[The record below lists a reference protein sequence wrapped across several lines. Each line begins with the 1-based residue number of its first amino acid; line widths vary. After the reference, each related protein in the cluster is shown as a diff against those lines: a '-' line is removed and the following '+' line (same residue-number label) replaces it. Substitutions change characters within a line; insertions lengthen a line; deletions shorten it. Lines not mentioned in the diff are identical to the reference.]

1 MKLKDRIANKYYTC
15 RYKFYAKFAKRK
27 LKDSSPKFKKRLKLV
42 FNDDFNEISWSRKQ
56 NDNRKWGIGEHW
68 GAFHPRNGRSWWTE
82 PILNNDSTI
91 SCITKYEP
99 KTFYRKT
106 KDGHWHSS
114 CTNFD
119 PIETKVVPFSSGGL
133 STGHKKPDG
142 DHIFKQQY
150 GRWECRCRV
159 PIEKG
164 VRSAYW
170 MWGSS
175 WPPEID
181 VFEIDGKDDNQYINL
196 HYGVNVNGKHPS
208 IGGHNAKCLRL
219 GEFQEF
225 VLDWTP
231 EKIEMYTD
239 GIKIF
244 QCTDKNVLKWY
255 NAEDAQMWVLIYQSV
270 IGDVE
275 KPNTPPI
282 SEFVVDY
289 VRVYKNI

>member
-1 MKLKDRIANKYYTC
+1 M
-15 RYKFYAKFAKRK
+15 
-27 LKDSSPKFKKRLKLV
+27 
-42 FNDDFNEISWSRKQ
+42 
-56 NDNRKWGIGEHW
+56 
-68 GAFHPRNGRSWWTE
+68 NGT
-82 PILNNDSTI
+82 
-91 SCITKYEP
+91 
-99 KTFYRKT
+99 
-106 KDGHWHSS
+106 
-114 CTNFD
+114 
-119 PIETKVVPFSSGGL
+119 
-133 STGHKKPDG
+133 
-142 DHIFKQQY
+142 
-150 GRWECRCRV
+150 
-159 PIEKG
+159 
-164 VRSAYW
+164 
-170 MWGSS
+170 S

-181 VFEIDGKDDNQYINL
+181 VFEIDGRPDQSDQKINL
-196 HYGVNVNGKHPS
+196 HYGVNENSKHPS
-208 IGGHNAKCLRL
+208 LGSWDGNALRV
-219 GEFQEF
+219 GEWQEF